1 MRLGRL
7 LALGSLGCVLG
18 VTAPTVSADFVG
30 SDGTYYHTNGPL
42 YEHSREAR
50 MTRKLGR
57 GVGNVLFFWCE
68 IPENINRDTREV
80 DFFTGV
86 ITGTG
91 KGIIQGVRRL
101 ALGVF
106 DVLTFPVE
114 IPRDY
119 ADLQE
124 TEFVF
129 WDDLD

>member
-1 MRLGRL
+1 VIG
-7 LALGSLGCVLG
+7 LAIGLA
-18 VTAPTVSADFVG
+18 APAVSADYIG
-30 SDGTYYHTNGPL
+30 EDGRYYHTNGPM
-42 YEHSREAR
+42 YEHSQPAK

-57 GVGNVLFFWCE
+57 GVMNVLFFWVE
-68 IPENINRDTREV
+68 IPTNIAHDAQQV

-91 KGIIQGVRRL
+91 KGIVEGGRRL

-106 DVLTFPVE
+106 DVVTFPIE
-114 IPRDY
+114 IPRDFENT
-119 ADLQE
+119 QE